1 MAGAGGDGMTET
13 VITVSRWAIPVLLF
27 LIPLYGYLR
36 GVPVYEA
43 FVAGAEDG
51 FKVAIKIIPFLVGML
66 VAISVFRASGAMDL
80 FARALNPFLHLVG
93 LPGEVLPLAI
103 MRPLSGGGA
112 LGIAAEL
119 IGNYG
124 PDSFIGRL
132 ASVMQ
137 GTTDTTFY
145 VLTVYFGSIGVRR
158 YRYALALGLVADISS
173 LLAAVVICHLLFS

>member
-1 MAGAGGDGMTET
+1 MPIYET
-13 VITVSRWAIPVLLF
+13 
-27 LIPLYGYLR
+27 
-36 GVPVYEA
+36 

-66 VAISVFRASGAMDL
+66 VAIAIFRASGAMDL
-80 FARALNPFLHLVG
+80 LARSLNPLLRLIGV
-93 LPGEVLPLAI
+93 PGEVLPLAI

-119 IGNYG
+119 ISNYG

-137 GTTDTTFY
+137 GSTDTTFY
-145 VLTVYFGSIGVRR
+145 VLTVYFGSVGVRR
-158 YRYALALGLVADISS
+158 YRYALALGLLADISS
-173 LLAAVVICHLLFS
+173 LVAAIVICRLMFA

>member
-1 MAGAGGDGMTET
+1 VTEF
-13 VITVSRWAIPVLLF
+13 ILDVSRWAIPLLLF
-27 LIPLYGYLR
+27 FIPLYGYLR
-36 GVPVYEA
+36 GVPVYET

-80 FARALNPFLHLVG
+80 FARALNPFLHRIGV
-93 LPGEVLPLAI
+93 PGEILPLAV

-119 IGNYG
+119 IGSFG

-132 ASVMQ
+132 TSVMQ
-137 GTTDTTFY
+137 GSTDTTFY
-145 VLTVYFGSIGVRR
+145 VLTVYFGSVGVRR
-158 YRYALALGLVADISS
+158 YRYALALGLLADISS
-173 LLAAVVICHLLFS
+173 LIAAIVICNLMFS